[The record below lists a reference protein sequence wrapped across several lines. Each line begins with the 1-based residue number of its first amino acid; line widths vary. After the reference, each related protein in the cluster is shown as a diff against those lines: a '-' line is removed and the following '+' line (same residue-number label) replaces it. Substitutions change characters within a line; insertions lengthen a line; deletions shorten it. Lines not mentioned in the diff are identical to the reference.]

1 MKRESFDVN
10 DVHTVFS
17 EHANPRIA
25 RRQNAYMKNKFE
37 FYGIQSVKRRELQQ
51 PFLVKKW
58 LPAKAEAFQ
67 LIRDLWAAPQRE
79 MQYFALDLISRY
91 HDQWEKGDATILEFL
106 ITEKSWWDT
115 VDFLAVNSVGTYLKK
130 FPEKRDGLVENW
142 LASGNIW
149 LQRSCLLFQLK
160 YKDEL
165 DVSMM
170 ASVIGR
176 LKGSREF
183 FINKAIGWILREYSK
198 TNPEWVDSYIRQSD
212 LHPMSRREGM
222 KWINKTK
229 PSN

>member
-1 MKRESFDVN
+1 MHRESFDVN
-10 DVHTVFS
+10 DVHSLFL

-25 RRQNAYMKNKFE
+25 RGQKAYMKNKFE

-79 MQYFALDLISRY
+79 MQYFALDLIFRY
-91 HDQWEKGDATILEFL
+91 HDQWDVDDAMFLEFL

-130 FPEKRDGLVENW
+130 FPDERDALIEKW
-142 LASGNIW
+142 LSSGNIW

-160 YKDEL
+160 YKAEL
-165 DVSMM
+165 DVPLM
-170 ASVIGR
+170 ASVIER
-176 LKGSREF
+176 LKGSREY

-212 LHPMSRREGM
+212 LHPLSRREGM

-229 PSN
+229 PAN